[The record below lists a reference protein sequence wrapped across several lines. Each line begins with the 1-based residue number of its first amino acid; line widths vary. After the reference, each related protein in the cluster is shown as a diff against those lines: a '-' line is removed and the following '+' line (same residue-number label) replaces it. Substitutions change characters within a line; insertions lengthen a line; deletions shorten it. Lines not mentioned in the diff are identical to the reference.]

1 MKNDTILS
9 FWIFFFVFST
19 ISFFAQSIEK
29 EVKETKVISLSVP
42 VNAKKVD
49 ELFSEEQKIK
59 SNNNFIYENYNSNQ
73 ENYDIKAY
81 NHIEAKD
88 KAIEALKIGKIEENV
103 ETEALKSLKA
113 EIFWGKSVSENQE
126 RRLELEQRYK
136 SQQVFQMQQSASQQ
150 TIVEEEKEED
160 ENKQEENQDVDGVID
175 KEDMFIPIS
184 VKSIIEEIP
193 KEKIDL
199 FDLESDKNPK
209 LRGATQYDS
218 RVEVN
223 ALNPN
228 ITAHLFMLIVS
239 NSVGMIVE
247 KEKITKISKDYYQL
261 DTSTTLQMQYQL
273 CDDVAFNKQPIVGAG
288 TAFIVDANKMITAS
302 HVFQRPLKDYRVVFG
317 YEIINKQGVVESI
330 IPKSNIYELESMYK
344 KQSELDISIFK
355 IKGFFKGNKLPL
367 TLGNSIDLELKHD
380 VYMIGYPSGL
390 PKKVAVNAGIVKN
403 NHSQYFYTSL
413 DSFQGN
419 SGSPVFDAIT
429 NKVIGVLVSGEIDYI
444 FSGNCYQL
452 NSCRIPYCKGEKVIR
467 IEEIIKQL

>member
-1 MKNDTILS
+1 MKNNSIFS
-9 FWIFFFVFST
+9 FWIFFFVS
-19 ISFFAQSIEK
+19 ISINISAQNAEK
-29 EVKETKVISLSVP
+29 EVKKTKVMSISVP
-42 VNAKKVD
+42 VNTKVN
-49 ELFSEEQKIK
+49 ELLLKEQKTK
-59 SNNNFIYENYNSNQ
+59 SNNNFIYENNNSNQ

-81 NHIEAKD
+81 DYIEVKDKAKN
-88 KAIEALKIGKIEENV
+88 KAIEALLTGNKIRNVQEIE
-103 ETEALKSLKA
+103 LKSLRA
-113 EIFWGKSVSENQE
+113 EILWGKSVSEQQE
-126 RRLELEQRYK
+126 RRLKLGQRYK
-136 SQQVFQMQQSASQQ
+136 LQQATGLQ
-150 TIVEEEKEED
+150 TIVEDKKED
-160 ENKQEENQDVDGVID
+160 ENQDVDEDGKEAPVFMLESD
-175 KEDMFIPIS
+175 KRVSI
-184 VKSIIEEIP
+184 KSIIEEIP

-247 KEKITKISKDYYQL
+247 KEKIIKISKDYYQL

-273 CDDVAFNKQPIVGAG
+273 CDDVAFNKQPIVGVG

-317 YEIINKQGVVESI
+317 YEIINKQGVVESR

-380 VYMIGYPSGL
+380 VYMVGYPSGL

-419 SGSPVFDAIT
+419 SGSPVFNAIT

-444 FSGNCYQL
+444 FSGNCYKL

-467 IEEIIKQL
+467 IEEIMKQL